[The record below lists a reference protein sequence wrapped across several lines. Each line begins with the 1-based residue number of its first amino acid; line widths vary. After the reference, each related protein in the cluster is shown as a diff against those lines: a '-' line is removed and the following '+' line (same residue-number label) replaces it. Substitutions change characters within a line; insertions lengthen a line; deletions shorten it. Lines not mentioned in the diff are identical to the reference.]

1 MVPLAFWQNIL
12 ITTIASIR
20 NNALEIIMSKIDNI
34 LANAA
39 FKEHLSRINEAE
51 IDRIYCLHG
60 IEHLLDV
67 ARISYIIN
75 LEESLGFDKET
86 IYAMALLHDIGR
98 NLEYEKGVSHHEA
111 GGDIALGVL
120 RDAGFDEADCR
131 LICQAIKNHKEL
143 KKGEDKK
150 SLNYLLFKAD
160 KLSRNCFNCKAYD
173 SCYWEES
180 KKNKGITV

>member
-1 MVPLAFWQNIL
+1 MKRIDDIL
-12 ITTIASIR
+12 
-20 NNALEIIMSKIDNI
+20 EHPE
-34 LANAA
+34 
-39 FKEHLSRINEAE
+39 FKENIKRINEAE

-75 LEESLGFDKET
+75 MEENLGYNKEV
-86 IYAMALLHDIGR
+86 IYAMGLLHDIGR
-98 NLEYEKGVSHHEA
+98 NLEYQQGVSHHQA
-111 GGDIALGVL
+111 GGEIAFEILKDV
-120 RDAGFDEADCR
+120 GFCEEECKM
-131 LICQAIKNHKEL
+131 ICQAIKNHKEPMD
-143 KKGEDKK
+143 GEDEK

-173 SCYWEES
+173 SCYWEVS